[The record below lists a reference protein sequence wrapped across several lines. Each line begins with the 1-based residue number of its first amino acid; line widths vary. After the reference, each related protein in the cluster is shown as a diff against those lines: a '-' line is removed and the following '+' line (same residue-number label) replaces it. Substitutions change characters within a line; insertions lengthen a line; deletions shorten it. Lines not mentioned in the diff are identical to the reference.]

1 MARTEKLRR
10 KDLREPD
17 EFITLSRQAVTF
29 AQENRTALLA
39 GVGALALVVVA
50 VIAYQMISASRQ
62 ARAGVAYHA
71 AHRLLADRK
80 YPEAAAAF
88 QELAS
93 SYGSTT
99 YGALA
104 ELQAGNALLSAGR
117 GPEAVTA
124 YQRFL
129 ESGPATDYLRQT
141 AQTGLAY
148 AQEQDGHFA
157 DAKTNFAGAAT
168 VTGPLTEDALLGA
181 ARTAEAAGDQ
191 SGAKGFYEQVLQKY
205 PTSDSRA
212 LVTDRL
218 VRLGWTPPAKGQEE
232 SASPAAPD
240 AGRAGE

>member
-17 EFITLSRQAVTF
+17 EFMTLSRQAIIF

-39 GVGALALVVVA
+39 GVGALALVLVA
-50 VIAYQMISASRQ
+50 VIAYQMLSASRQ
-62 ARAGVAYHA
+62 ARAGVVYHA

-88 QELAS
+88 QELAA
-93 SYGSTT
+93 SYGSTS

-104 ELQAGNALLSAGR
+104 ELQAGNALLQAGR
-117 GPEAVTA
+117 GPEAATA

-129 ESGPATDYLRQT
+129 DARSTADYLRQV
-141 AQTGLAY
+141 AQNGLAY

-157 DAKTNFAGAAT
+157 DARTNFAAAAA
-168 VTGPLTEDALLGA
+168 VPGPLAEDALLGA
-181 ARTAEAAGDQ
+181 ARTAELAGDPT
-191 SGAKGFYEQVLQKY
+191 GAKNLYEQLLQKY
-205 PTSDSRA
+205 PTSESRG

-218 VRLGWTPPAKGQEE
+218 VRLGWSPPAKGQENP
-232 SASPAAPD
+232 APAAAEGKPEAD
-240 AGRAGE
+240 